1 MRRSYSRL
9 ARTEEKKNIRKA
21 VLYVI
26 LTISLIVLLVVLGI
40 PSLAKMAAFLSDL
53 RGSSQPIEKED
64 TTSPPP
70 PRFETPSK
78 YTNREIIKIKGFGE
92 PGSTIKIFANNQ
104 TEEVVVNNEGYFI
117 YDFKLHDGENNIS
130 AVDVDESGNESSNSG
145 STTIFYDNEPPE
157 IDITTP
163 EDGKSFYGTKQRQ
176 ITIEGTTKDTETLT
190 INGRIITIRSDNS
203 FIYSVSLTEGEN
215 NFDITAK
222 DKAENEVT
230 KRITVH
236 FWR

>member
-9 ARTEEKKNIRKA
+9 AKTEERKNIRKA
-21 VLYVI
+21 ILYI
-26 LTISLIVLLVVLGI
+26 TLTIFSLALLIVLGI

-53 RGSSQPIEKED
+53 RGSSQPIERED
-64 TTSPPP
+64 TTPPPP
-70 PRFETPSK
+70 PRFETPSR
-78 YTNREIIKIKGFGE
+78 YTNREIAKIKGFGE

-104 TEEVVVNNEGYFI
+104 TEEVIVNSEGYFL
-117 YDFKLHDGENNIS
+117 YDFKLHNGENTIS
-130 AVDVDESGNESSNSG
+130 AVDVDKSGNESPNSG
-145 STTIFYDNEPPE
+145 SITIFYDNKPPE
-157 IDITTP
+157 IEITTP

-176 ITIEGTTKDTETLT
+176 ITIEGTTKDVKTLT
-190 INGRIITIRSDNS
+190 INGRVITIRNDNS
-203 FIYSVSLTEGEN
+203 FIYSVSLSEGEN

-222 DKAENEVT
+222 DEAGNEVT